1 MIEDNLLKVVKTS
14 RVPVSDAVKI
24 AQTII
29 SEKMKCKKLEQEI
42 LKINEECME
51 HNSKKADLNIRKME
65 LLVEIN
71 ETNINWLELKI
82 NKLEK
87 EILEE
92 GSLNENAKEF

>member
-29 SEKMKCKKLEQEI
+29 SEKIKCKKLEQEI

-87 EILEE
+87 EILER
-92 GSLNENAKEF
+92 SLNENAKEF

>member
-1 MIEDNLLKVVKTS
+1 MNDDNLLSVVKIS

-29 SEKMKCKKLEQEI
+29 SEKIKCKKLEQEI
-42 LKINEECME
+42 LKINEECMRY
-51 HNSKKADLNIRKME
+51 NSEKADLNIKKME
-65 LLVEIN
+65 LLLELN

-87 EILEE
+87 EILKE

>member
-1 MIEDNLLKVVKTS
+1 MIEDNLLRVVKIS

-29 SEKMKCKKLEQEI
+29 SEKIKCKKLEQEI

-87 EILEE
+87 EILER
-92 GSLNENAKEF
+92 SLNENAKEF

>member
-29 SEKMKCKKLEQEI
+29 SEKIKCKKLEQEI